1 LTDHHFVFVCGLQ
14 RSGTTM
20 LYRYLA
26 EHPAV
31 SALEG
36 TARAT
41 NEGQHNQSVYPS
53 DEYHSKGGQ
62 FAFRAEARMT
72 ETSPLVTDENR
83 AQLFAEWSRYWDT
96 SAEVL
101 LEKSP
106 PNLIRTRF
114 LQALFPNSSFIAI
127 IRHPIPV
134 TLATSKWG
142 KIKPHTLVRHWLAA
156 HDFLAEDAPHLR
168 RLHVMRYEDLVADP
182 DAELARAFSF
192 LGLADHDAGRD
203 RSEGLNV
210 DNFEADRT
218 VRTGVNDKYFRM
230 WRERRR
236 TLVRSLYYDAVDWR
250 YERPVRRFGYSMRHP
265 DRVRAP
271 KVQLPG
277 LSADA
282 TDAQGPLRSRS
293 HSRTS

>member
-1 LTDHHFVFVCGLQ
+1 
-14 RSGTTM
+14 M

-26 EHPAV
+26 EHPSV

-62 FAFRAEARMT
+62 FAFRPEARMT
-72 ETSPLVTDENR
+72 ETSPLVTDQNR

-114 LQALFPNSSFIAI
+114 LQALFPTSSFIAI

-142 KIKPHTLVRHWLAA
+142 KIKPHTLVRHWLTA
-156 HDFLAEDAPHLR
+156 HDFLAQDASHLR
-168 RLHVMRYEDLVADP
+168 RLHVIRYEHLVADP
-182 DAELARAFSF
+182 DAELARAFAF

-218 VRTGVNDKYFRM
+218 VRTGVNDKYFQM

-236 TLVRSLYYDAVDWR
+236 TFVRSLYYDAVDWR
-250 YERPVRRFGYSMRHP
+250 YERAVRRFGYSMRHP
-265 DRVRAP
+265 DDVRAP
-271 KVQLPG
+271 QVHLPG

-282 TDAQGPLRSRS
+282 PDAPGPIRSRS